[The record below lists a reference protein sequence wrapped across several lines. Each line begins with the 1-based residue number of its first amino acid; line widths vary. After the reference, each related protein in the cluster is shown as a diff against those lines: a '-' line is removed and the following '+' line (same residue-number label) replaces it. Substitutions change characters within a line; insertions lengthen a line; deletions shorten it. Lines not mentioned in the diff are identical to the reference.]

1 MLFSAMDRLRE
12 DVKVLDLRYYT
23 QNNSNS
29 TYKWEQISLASKML
43 ISDNWPNLY
52 LRLKK
57 SLFIPYILN
66 FLDSLQ
72 TYTNAQ

>member
-12 DVKVLDLRYYT
+12 DVKVLDLRYHT
-23 QNNSNS
+23 QKNSNS
-29 TYKWEQISLASKML
+29 TYKWEQISLASKIF
-43 ISDNWPNLY
+43 ISDNWPNPY

-57 SLFIPYILN
+57 SLFILYIFN
-66 FLDSLQ
+66 FLNSLQ